1 MSKDTVKKNCPF
13 YHHPK
18 SYKMLQTK
26 RNCYLCPLVE
36 LEMKKKDLQRTR
48 TECLELSME
57 NKDLKL
63 LLGEKVVK
71 EYQASKRRKRSD
83 NNGSL

>member
-18 SYKMLQTK
+18 SCKMLQVK
-26 RNCYLCPLVE
+26 RNCYICPLVE
-36 LEMKKKDLQRTR
+36 LGNVKSNLQKERI
-48 TECLELSME
+48 ENCKLSME

-63 LLGEKVVK
+63 LLGEKTIK
-71 EYQASKRRKRSD
+71 EYQASKRKKKESD
-83 NNGSL
+83 NNAE

>member
-18 SYKMLQTK
+18 SCKMLQAK

-36 LEMKKKDLQRTR
+36 LENVKSNLQKARID
-48 TECLELSME
+48 CCKLSTE

-71 EYQASKRRKRSD
+71 EYRASKTKKRSD
-83 NNGSL
+83 NNAE